1 MKRYLLRMSLLGL
14 LVAGPLPGL
23 GAGLSDEIDKAVAAL
38 ELMQRLKNGTR
49 ITAQDQ
55 QLFGG
60 EIVIRAY
67 EKAVFVA
74 TRTKGHARCESVALP
89 EKRLNLKPPSKIRQ
103 FHASQG
109 GEKAFGSLLKG
120 PHYLF
125 NGGFTIYIFQKG
137 LIMSRTGQQRRADE
151 ALIFQN
157 QKRFR

>member
-1 MKRYLLRMSLLGL
+1 MKNYLLRMSLLGL
-14 LVAGPLPGL
+14 LVVGPLPGL
-23 GAGLSDEIDKAVAAL
+23 GAGLSDEIDKTFAAL
-38 ELMQRLKNGTR
+38 EPMQRLKNGKLN
-49 ITAQDQ
+49 TAQDQ

-89 EKRLNLKPPSKIRQ
+89 EKRLDLKPPSKIRQ

-109 GEKAFGSLLKG
+109 GEKAFGSLLTG

-125 NGGFTIYIFQKG
+125 DGGFTIYIFQKG
-137 LIMSRTGQQRRADE
+137 LIMSRSGRQRRADE
-151 ALIFQN
+151 ALIL

>member
-38 ELMQRLKNGTR
+38 EPMQRLKNGMR

-67 EKAVFVA
+67 EKAVFVG
-74 TRTKGHARCESVALP
+74 TGTEQHVGCESVALP

-125 NGGFTIYIFQKG
+125 NGEFTIYIFQKG
-137 LIMSRTGQQRRADE
+137 LIMSRSERRRRADE
-151 ALIFQN
+151 ALIL